1 MRLAF
6 FVPGVP
12 QPKGSGSRIASGVY
26 LEAGTG
32 PSRRRK
38 KLWYSRVADYARR
51 ASHGQGIGPRI
62 DSAVTARVV
71 FRFPIPKSRLRGK
84 RAMAVGSPH
93 VSAPDADKLARSLGD
108 SLTRSGVIAD
118 DRLIATW
125 AIWKI
130 YAMPGDEGADVL
142 LTW

>member
-1 MRLAF
+1 MKLAF

-32 PSRRRK
+32 PSRKRK
-38 KLWYSRVADYARR
+38 VLWYAKVARHALQAARTPLR
-51 ASHGQGIGPRI
+51 AIAAPI
-62 DSAVTARVV
+62 AVEAV
-71 FRFPIPKSRLRGK
+71 FRFPIPASRRRGK
-84 RAMAVGSPH
+84 QALTVGDPH
-93 VSAPDADKLARSLGD
+93 ISAPDADKLARSLGD

-125 AIWKI
+125 SISKVYVA
-130 YAMPGDEGADVL
+130 PGDEGADVT